1 MNAKSTSD
9 LPALL
14 GGDPVRRQPF
24 GAPRYTPKDEQ
35 RLSQV
40 LAQDDWGGIPFPNVM
55 HRRFAEAFS
64 ARVDDAGV
72 VMVANGSVAIS
83 LALRA
88 LDLSAGDEVI
98 VPALTWVAT
107 ASAAIH
113 MNMVPVVVD
122 VDPTHYCIDPD
133 ALEAA
138 VTDRTRAIIVVHL
151 ANQVADMDRIMEIA
165 QRRSLFVIEDCA
177 HAHFAR
183 WRGQAVG
190 TIGHLGTFSFE
201 SSKIITSGE
210 GGAVIGRD
218 ADLLSK
224 VMSLTN
230 CGRKLPP
237 YDSFDGSLLG
247 FNARATEFQAA
258 VLLGQLETLEERRGV
273 RLENLS
279 KLIKSFD
286 SLGGLEVVSPDP
298 RVSQSQHYEVLFR
311 YDPTAFAGLSRSQ
324 FCRAVLAEGVE
335 IEGDFYDPVHLS
347 PLMRAST
354 RHWPMLRERYGDG
367 FDGRGVRCPVSERA
381 AYVEL
386 LWVHHTLLTGDAA
399 DVEDIVSAVSK
410 VKRHAAALR

>member
-1 MNAKSTSD
+1 
-9 LPALL
+9 L
-14 GGDPVRRQPF
+14 
-24 GAPRYTPKDEQ
+24 
-35 RLSQV
+35 QV
-40 LAQDDWGGIPFPNVM
+40 LEQADWGGIPFPNVM
-55 HRRFAEAFS
+55 HRRFAEAFG
-64 ARVDDAGV
+64 AGVDDAGV
-72 VMVANGSVAIS
+72 VVVANGSVAIS

-122 VDPTHYCIDPD
+122 VDPMHYCIDPD

-138 VTDRTRAIIVVHL
+138 ITDRTRAIIVVHL

-165 QRRSLFVIEDCA
+165 GRHRLFVIEDCA

-183 WRGQAVG
+183 WRGRAVG

-210 GGAVIGRD
+210 GGAVVARD
-218 ADLLSK
+218 PDLLK
-224 VMSLTN
+224 RVMSLTN

-237 YDSFDGSLLG
+237 YDSFNGGSFG

-258 VLLGQLETLEERRGV
+258 VLLGQLDTLEERRGV
-273 RLENLS
+273 RLENLA
-279 KLIKSFD
+279 KLVESLSI
-286 SLGGLEVVSPDP
+286 LGGLEMVSPDQ

-311 YDPTAFAGLSRSQ
+311 YDPNEFSGLSRSQ

-354 RHWPMLRERYGDG
+354 RHWPMLRDRYGDG
-367 FDGRGVRCPVSERA
+367 FHGRGISCPVSERA

-386 LWVHHTLLTGDAA
+386 LWVHHTLLAGNASDI
-399 DVEDIVSAVSK
+399 EDIVNAVSK
-410 VKRHAAALR
+410 VKRHATALR